1 VRAMGGE
8 RSPVNKRTKARKN
21 MTFASGSIDGK
32 RVTGPAPRR
41 VTAAEQNYAKFTRIL
56 VGYSAATFIFVSPAA
71 EALEWKAFSLVP
83 ARQAQAA
90 SNRSVRWEPQKL
102 LLRFSP

>member
-1 VRAMGGE
+1 VRAIGGE
-8 RSPVNKRTKARKN
+8 RSPVNERTKARKN
-21 MTFASGSIDGK
+21 ITFASRGIEGK
-32 RVTGPAPRR
+32 RVTGPAPLR
-41 VTAAEQNYAKFTRIL
+41 VTGPEKSYAKFTRIL

-71 EALEWKAFSLVP
+71 EAQEWKAFSLVP

-102 LLRFSP
+102 LL